1 MAKVRSAKQLT
12 FIYFSIVAFA
22 IIMLHATVL
31 DSTLE
36 SIEKLS
42 IKNRLLLQKESIFEK
57 LAVAKSKS
65 NVVQPSIKID
75 DFTMGYIDLATLPKF
90 VDEDIF
96 LPIDEVVEIQQS
108 NSLGTEF
115 FIMKLAVSE
124 KKDEFIYIVHTDP
137 AFELGE
143 KEIMWTQSWQPLIS
157 LFILLVTLLVVMRI
171 SERLTT
177 PISVFAKQIA
187 NRSPDDTRD
196 IELPSGLATKE
207 LLQLVDCY
215 NKSQQQKNALIERER
230 AFNRMASHEL
240 RTPLMVMQGAT
251 NLLSYSHEPEFI
263 KKQQLRLQSAT
274 NEMNDFIDALLSL
287 TKSEK
292 DLALSRRQL
301 TKQEISVIVDTHS
314 ALLNRKLVVV
324 NIDVKQAP
332 MVIIPEVALKLLL
345 GNLLKNAFACT
356 ESGEVNVVVDSNS
369 ITVIDTG
376 VGLYKTQH
384 NDEGHGHGLGLL
396 IARDICRKYNWQLE
410 LKSNDAGGC
419 SAIIY
424 LS

>member
-22 IIMLHATVL
+22 IIMIHATVL

-42 IKNRLLLQKESIFEK
+42 IQNRLLLQKESIVEK
-57 LAVAKSKS
+57 MKSS
-65 NVVQPSIKID
+65 PGSRVVKID
-75 DFTMGYIDLATLPKF
+75 EFTMGYVDRVTLPTL
-90 VDEDIF
+90 VDENIL
-96 LPIDEVVEIQQS
+96 LPVDEAVEIQES

-115 FIMKLAVSE
+115 FLMKMAVSD
-124 KKDEFIYIVHTDP
+124 KHDEFIYVVHTDP

-143 KEIMWTQSWQPLIS
+143 EEIMWTQSWQSLTS
-157 LFILLVTLLVVMRI
+157 LFLLLVALLVVMRI
-171 SERLTT
+171 SERLTA

-207 LLQLVDCY
+207 LLQLVDSY
-215 NKSQQQKNALIERER
+215 NKNQQQKNALIERER

-240 RTPLMVMQGAT
+240 RTPLMVMKGAT

-263 KKQQLRLQSAT
+263 KKQQVRLQSAT
-274 NEMNDFIDALLSL
+274 NEMNDFINALLSL

-292 DLALSRRQL
+292 DLELSQRQL
-301 TKQEISVIVDTHS
+301 QKEEIMIIVDAHS
-314 ALLNRKLVVV
+314 ALLNTKPVVV
-324 NIDVKQAP
+324 NVEIKHAP
-332 MVIIPEVALKLLL
+332 IIIIPEVALKLLL

-356 ESGEVNVVVDSNS
+356 ESGEVNIVVDSDKIS
-369 ITVIDTG
+369 VVDTG
-376 VGLYKTQH
+376 VGLYNKQR
-384 NDEGHGHGLGLL
+384 NDEGHGLGLL
-396 IARDICRKYNWQLE
+396 IIRDICRKYNWIFE
-410 LKSNDAGGC
+410 LNNNDVGGC
-419 SAIIY
+419 SAIIH
-424 LS
+424 LF

>member
-22 IIMLHATVL
+22 IIMIHATVL

-42 IKNRLLLQKESIFEK
+42 IQNRLLLQKESIVE
-57 LAVAKSKS
+57 KS
-65 NVVQPSIKID
+65 NLSNHTSSFKID
-75 DFTMGYIDLATLPKF
+75 EFTTGYVERVTLPEL
-90 VDEDIF
+90 VDENIF
-96 LPIDEVVEIQQS
+96 LPIDEAVEIQKS
-108 NSLGTEF
+108 NAIGTEF
-115 FIMKLAVSE
+115 FLMKLAVSE
-124 KKDEFIYIVHTDP
+124 KKDKFIYVVHTDP

-143 KEIMWTQSWQPLIS
+143 EEIMWTQSWQSLIS
-157 LFILLVTLLVVMRI
+157 LFLLLVALFVVMRI
-171 SERLTT
+171 SERLTA

-187 NRSPDDTRD
+187 NRSPDDTSD

-207 LLQLVDCY
+207 LLQLVDSY
-215 NKSQQQKNALIERER
+215 NQNQQQKNALIERER

-251 NLLSYSHEPEFI
+251 NLLSYSNEPEFI
-263 KKQQLRLQSAT
+263 KKQQVRLQSAA

-292 DLALSRRQL
+292 DLALSKRQL
-301 TKQEISVIVDTHS
+301 TKEEISVIVDAHS
-314 ALLNRKLVVV
+314 ALLNTKSVVV
-324 NIDVKQAP
+324 HIEVRQAP

-345 GNLLKNAFACT
+345 GNLLKNAFTCT
-356 ESGEVNVVVDSNS
+356 DAGEVNVVVDSHTIS
-369 ITVIDTG
+369 VTDTG
-376 VGLYKTQH
+376 VGLYKKQR
-384 NDEGHGHGLGLL
+384 NDDGHGLGLL
-396 IARDICRKYNWQLE
+396 ITRDICRKYNWTFE
-410 LKSNDAGGC
+410 LKNNDAGGC
-419 SAIIY
+419 IAILH